1 MKAQGFDARSDAAP
15 FDPARTGS
23 GVPAPWRL
31 LLRALA
37 DGIDGAIG
45 AGERDGLLRGVGARL
60 AALSPLPAAA
70 TLDVLEIEMNDA
82 LDAMALGRTSLI
94 LDESARVLLIQ
105 HTGLPRIGSAG
116 TPPGA
121 WLSALLEGLY
131 EAWFAQQPGAEPG
144 LTARRTLGG
153 TAERVA
159 LRYGRGPAVE
169 ADTRPT
175 PP

>member
-1 MKAQGFDARSDAAP
+1 MRIQGFDPRPEAEPVPRAR
-15 FDPARTGS
+15 S

-60 AALSPLPAAA
+60 AALSPLPAVA

-82 LDAMALGRTSLI
+82 LDAMALGRTSLV
-94 LDESARVLLIQ
+94 LDEGARVLLIQ
-105 HTGLPRIGSAG
+105 HTGLPRIGSTG

-121 WLSALLEGLY
+121 WLAALLEGLY
-131 EAWFAQQPGAEPG
+131 ETWFAQQPGAEPG
-144 LTARRTLGG
+144 LTAKRAPGG
-153 TAERVA
+153 TAERIT
-159 LRYGRGPAVE
+159 LRYGRG
-169 ADTRPT
+169 
-175 PP
+175 

>member
-1 MKAQGFDARSDAAP
+1 MRAHGLDARADAAP
-15 FDPARTGS
+15 LDPARTRS

-45 AGERDGLLRGVGARL
+45 AGERDGVLRDVGARL
-60 AALSPLPAAA
+60 AGLSPLPAVP

-82 LDAMALGRTSLI
+82 LDAMALGRTGLI
-94 LDESARVLLIQ
+94 LDEGARVLLIQ

-116 TPPGA
+116 APPGA
-121 WLSALLEGLY
+121 WLAALLEGLY
-131 EAWFAQQPGAEPG
+131 ETWFAQQPGAEPG
-144 LTARRTLGG
+144 LTARRVPGG
-153 TAERVA
+153 TAAQVT
-159 LRYGRGPAVE
+159 LRYGRGAAVE
-169 ADTRPT
+169 ANMRPA